1 METTLAWLRKRG
13 LQIQFR
19 IQIALETMC
28 YTCIIKRIYFHGW
41 NTTFSHCISIVSP
54 ADSPFYSN
62 PWLKGNKNPEKRNF
76 FRQKQRRT
84 ERYQNCSL
92 HSIRTERKYTSIGK
106 KPHAWKPVRKPYR
119 IWLTVDGDFGVI
131 SLKPAFHMSG
141 KFQTIGHF
149 TVSRLSQ
156 ILPTRNRR
164 YSRSSGMDGD
174 KSGESGGFL
183 FSQRVPDFCDGQRS
197 FPTNENSNF
206 CTEGDVGDGFRS
218 LPIP

>member
-1 METTLAWLRKRG
+1 MYLQFLRLFLKPTSLKEITRRKLSVFTLCRL
-13 LQIQFR
+13 
-19 IQIALETMC
+19 AL
-28 YTCIIKRIYFHGW
+28 
-41 NTTFSHCISIVSP
+41 
-54 ADSPFYSN
+54 A
-62 PWLKGNKNPEKRNF
+62 
-76 FRQKQRRT
+76 
-84 ERYQNCSL
+84 
-92 HSIRTERKYTSIGK
+92 
-106 KPHAWKPVRKPYR
+106 PVRKPYR

-141 KFQTIGHF
+141 KFQTIGYF

-174 KSGESGGFL
+174 KSGESGVFL